1 MLLARLG
8 LLRATARLQH
18 AAPLK
23 RRITSPSARTP
34 RAAPSR
40 AMAAAAPLR
49 FSVDVSVDVEGVI
62 KAARDAAAVI
72 LSIYEGEASA
82 WEMEQ
87 KADSSPLT
95 RADREANTLICGA
108 PFEPL
113 GAQALWVRD
122 ATLRRRDVQRAWRS
136 WRRTC
141 RS

>member
-1 MLLARLG
+1 
-8 LLRATARLQH
+8 
-18 AAPLK
+18 
-23 RRITSPSARTP
+23 
-34 RAAPSR
+34 
-40 AMAAAAPLR
+40 MAAAAPLR

-108 PFEPL
+108 PLKPL
-113 GAQALWVRD
+113 GAQRVGC
-122 ATLRRRDVQRAWRS
+122 ATQP
-136 WRRTC
+136 
-141 RS
+141 